1 MCVHKG
7 GGRQVA
13 SPPLLKEEK
22 MRLIVGDTYDY
33 RKELRA
39 MGAQWTKKYRGWNVP
54 RTEEID
60 QFIEE
65 HPEFDVLVLDTI
77 EKLRERAQE
86 VADAKA
92 DKLLERARKRRE
104 KAEELQKP
112 LNDMRGDIAFFTQP
126 NINSSAGRS
135 FTRQRERMYDKYHKS
150 FELENEAQE
159 LEERAESLRC
169 VAIRGDA
176 ERARNEKR
184 EKLMEQLEVGMKVES
199 FYHHGS
205 TYTIVKKNRKTVRIQ
220 NDENPNRVFSIDPLS
235 FKRWWKDEGTD

>member
-1 MCVHKG
+1 
-7 GGRQVA
+7 
-13 SPPLLKEEK
+13 
-22 MRLIVGDTYDY
+22 MRLIVGDTYEY

-39 MGAQWTKKYRGWNVP
+39 MGAQWTKQFKGWNVP

-60 QFIEE
+60 QFIKE

-86 VADAKA
+86 VADEKA
-92 DKLLERARKRRE
+92 DRLLERAAKRRE

-112 LNDMRGDIAFFTQP
+112 LNDMHGDTAFFTQP
-126 NINSSAGRS
+126 NINSSSGRA

-150 FELENEAQE
+150 FELEKEAEE

-169 VAIRGDA
+169 VALKGDA

-184 EKLMEQLEVGMKVES
+184 EKLMQELEVGMKLES
-199 FYHHGS
+199 FFHEGQ

-220 NDENPNRVFSIDPLS
+220 NDENPNRVFSIDPLY
-235 FKRWWKDEGTD
+235 FKRWWKNESTD